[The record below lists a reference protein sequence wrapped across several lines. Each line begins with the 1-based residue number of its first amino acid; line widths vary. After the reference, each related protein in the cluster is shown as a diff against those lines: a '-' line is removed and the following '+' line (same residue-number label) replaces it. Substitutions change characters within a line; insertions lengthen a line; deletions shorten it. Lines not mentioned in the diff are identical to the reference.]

1 MLCTHKDDSEDNLGL
16 PVYEDFKFTVS
27 KSYGIHA
34 AVIYIVPIN
43 CSACCVSLRIEHFI
57 IWSSQECTKERC
69 KFQCYYNVLLTCDL
83 GYSQL
88 AKFMLSSTCMMTFYW
103 LYDLSLLCLKKAV

>member
-1 MLCTHKDDSEDNLGL
+1 MLCAHKDDSEDDLDL

-43 CSACCVSLRIEHFI
+43 CSVYVSLRVQYCIV
-57 IWSSQECTKERC
+57 WCSQECTKEKC
-69 KFQCYYNVLLTCDL
+69 EFQ
-83 GYSQL
+83 
-88 AKFMLSSTCMMTFYW
+88 
-103 LYDLSLLCLKKAV
+103 